1 MLAVGLLDALDFVLS
16 VLRFGIVALLPFVDF
31 ELVPFAFTRV
41 LRPCADVGRRGFE
54 LVVG

>member
-31 ELVPFAFTRV
+31 ESVPIAFPRV